1 MSHRKL
7 KLYEE
12 QELTMQVFSDPNEI
26 QMPSDNGMSS
36 VAVRHQNLITQNLIG
51 LETPPS
57 LLLDGLYELDQLNDG
72 GIGILETDNTY
83 ATIQPR
89 TYNNN
94 DNRSNNNLI
103 NGSNTNSNSINL
115 IDTDYATLRSSNAP
129 PPVSCIT
136 QTCSLI

>member
-1 MSHRKL
+1 
-7 KLYEE
+7 
-12 QELTMQVFSDPNEI
+12 MQVFSDPNEI
-26 QMPSDNGMSS
+26 QMPNDNGMS
-36 VAVRHQNLITQNLIG
+36 VARHQNLTTQNLIG

-94 DNRSNNNLI
+94 DNRNNNNLI

-129 PPVSCIT
+129 PPVSYIT
-136 QTCSLI
+136 QHAS

>member
-1 MSHRKL
+1 MLYRKL

-26 QMPSDNGMSS
+26 QMPNDNGMS
-36 VAVRHQNLITQNLIG
+36 VARHQNLTTQNLIG

-94 DNRSNNNLI
+94 DNRNNNNLI

-129 PPVSCIT
+129 PPVSYIT
-136 QTCSLI
+136 QHAS